1 MWVVVLL
8 GIVIILTRRINIKSK
23 LIMCSLVLTLMLIPV
38 KNNPKVTD
46 DITSSLKD
54 IKTRLVTQ
62 IIKDI

>member
-23 LIMCSLVLTLMLIPV
+23 LIMCSLVLMLMLIPV

>member
-8 GIVIILTRRINIKSK
+8 GIAIILTRRINIKSK